1 MLRFFRQIRQRL
13 LTDNPPDQASR
24 AGKFSKYL
32 LYAIGEILLVVIGI
46 LIALQVDSWN
56 EERDNK
62 SRQNAFYRS
71 IMVDL
76 ESDRKNIEDL
86 SAFYKNRI
94 DNLTWLLIRVRN
106 PVLDLDPVDFGKH
119 TEPLYYNE
127 SAISFD
133 ATFETSKSTGTF
145 EHFKDME
152 LLKKLIEYYSGFEN
166 IDDVNTS
173 TLRFIEST
181 FEPLMATLAND
192 FLNGET
198 AEGVVIVEGN
208 TDFYALLGSLEDKR
222 GNDSPKAIARFLQ
235 DPRFESF
242 LIGDLGRSFN
252 MLKRLEGRREMLND
266 LRVEIKRYL
275 ND

>member
-1 MLRFFRQIRQRL
+1 MPRVFNRIRKQLAIDNKFFQY
-13 LTDNPPDQASR
+13 SR
-24 AGKFSKYL
+24 
-32 LYAIGEILLVVIGI
+32 YAIGEILLVVIGI
-46 LIALQVDSWN
+46 LIALQVDNWN
-56 EERDNK
+56 EERENK
-62 SRQNAFYRS
+62 SRQHAFYRS
-71 IMVDL
+71 IIVDL

-106 PVLDLDPVDFGKH
+106 PGLELDPVDFGKH

-127 SAISFD
+127 SAISFN

-192 FLNGET
+192 FLNSET
-198 AEGVVIVEGN
+198 AEEVVTVGGN
-208 TDFYALLGSLEDKR
+208 TNFYALLGSIEDTR
-222 GNDSPKAIARFLQ
+222 VNESPKAIARFLQ
-235 DPRFESF
+235 DSRFESY

-252 MLKRLEGRREMLND
+252 MIKRLKGRKEMLNG
-266 LRVEIKRYL
+266 LRGEINRYL

>member
-1 MLRFFRQIRQRL
+1 MLSFFRQIRQRL
-13 LTDNPPDQASR
+13 LTDN
-24 AGKFSKYL
+24 KFTKYL

-46 LIALQVDSWN
+46 FIALQVNTWK
-56 EERDNK
+56 EELENK

-76 ESDRKNIEDL
+76 ESDRKNIEEM

-106 PVLDLDPVDFGKH
+106 PALDLNPVDFGKH
-119 TEPLYYNE
+119 TDPLYYNE

-133 ATFETSKSTGTF
+133 ATFESSKSTGTF
-145 EHFKDME
+145 EHFKDMQ

-173 TLRFIEST
+173 SLRFIEST

-192 FLNGET
+192 FLNSET
-198 AEGVVIVEGN
+198 AEEVVIVEGN
-208 TDFYALLGSLEDKR
+208 TDFYALLGSIEDKR
-222 GNDSPKAIARFLQ
+222 VNDSPNAIALFLQ
-235 DPRFESF
+235 DPRFESY

-252 MLKRLEGRREMLND
+252 MIKRLEGRKEMLND
-266 LRVEIKRYL
+266 LRGEIKQYL